1 MGIIIWL
8 IVSLIACWMLC
19 GSPLLGTIIWVGV
32 LFLTVIIASAL
43 VANDQKEVLE
53 KQKHEDEEIAQ
64 IEAEIE
70 KIPVEY
76 RNFNNRIWADLA
88 GRRADILLKRQG
100 IDFDKFYNMKS
111 AKPQPIKSNVDWTE
125 DDWIALAITQM
136 KFRD

>member
-1 MGIIIWL
+1 
-8 IVSLIACWMLC
+8 MLC

>member
-32 LFLTVIIASAL
+32 LFLMVIIASAL

-76 RNFNNRIWADLA
+76 RNFNNHIWADLA

-111 AKPQPIKSNVDWTE
+111 AKPQPIKSNVDWTK
-125 DDWIALAITQM
+125 DDWIALAITQI